1 MAAWDSRCGADVQAR
16 LRGFGS
22 LQDAFRIQ
30 FVGVEVSELARS
42 LSAANLSASASQA
55 ASGWKGG
62 RVQLNRGG
70 GRIAKAR
77 SNSSNFRN
85 VFFRDLH
92 LGHGIFTKVNCP
104 PNILVRGHVFV
115 GALPGTISSRRCS
128 KALLSHLAVFQ
139 EPPPCAAMM
148 VSACRT
154 RKI

>member
-85 VFFRDLH
+85 VFFSGLALGARNLH
-92 LGHGIFTKVNCP
+92 ESKLPAKHPRERTR
-104 PNILVRGHVFV
+104 VRGGVARNNFEQALFQ
-115 GALPGTISSRRCS
+115 GAVEPSGGVPGATTVCCNDGIRLR
-128 KALLSHLAVFQ
+128 
-139 EPPPCAAMM
+139 
-148 VSACRT
+148 
-154 RKI
+154 